1 MATAEKREGASRP
14 GRLYIDTS
22 AYLCMLLR
30 EQGSD
35 TLIQETTGAE
45 LLSSVLLIL
54 EAKRNLVRLT
64 REGVLN
70 PAQYKECLARVE
82 ADADFFLLSDLTLDI
97 CRSNTIPAVSTPRSL
112 DLVHLRTALSFNSV
126 ERIDRFVTNDESQRE
141 AAKELGLP
149 T

>member
-1 MATAEKREGASRP
+1 M
-14 GRLYIDTS
+14 I
-22 AYLCMLLR
+22 LR

-35 TLIQETTGAE
+35 TLIEETTGSE

-54 EAKRNLVRLT
+54 EAKRNIVRLT
-64 REGVLN
+64 REGVLE
-70 PAQYKECLARVE
+70 PDQYKKCLARIE

-97 CRSNTIPAVSTPRSL
+97 CRSNTMPAVLTPRSL
-112 DLVHLRTALSFNSV
+112 DLVHLRTALAFNSV

-149 T
+149 I